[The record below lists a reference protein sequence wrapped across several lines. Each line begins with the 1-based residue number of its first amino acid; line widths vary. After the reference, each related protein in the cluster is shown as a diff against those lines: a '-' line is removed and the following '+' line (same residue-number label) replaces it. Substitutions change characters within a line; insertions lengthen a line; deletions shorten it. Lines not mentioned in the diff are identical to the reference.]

1 MEGKHIILIAL
12 SVLAIGGLLWVV
24 IPSDDRQAAITRI
37 QKQPRV
43 VFVLFDLSGS
53 TRSMGEKYTNN
64 FDKILSTLKPGDRLI
79 VDSITDNPLSQSTYP
94 INEKFKTYGIF
105 ERRGNPIFEP
115 LNQKELDEEKKAIE
129 EKTNK
134 LINSSKG
141 AQTTAILD
149 ALQLA
154 ERVFN
159 TYTKGEKILVVFSD
173 MVEVS
178 KAHNFTFDKLAQLNI
193 DTIIEQERET
203 DELPNLSGVKV
214 YVIGAG
220 AGEENRRLKAEQWFD
235 IQNFWLAYFSATGAD
250 LTKDRYGA
258 ALLEF

>member
-1 MEGKHIILIAL
+1 M
-12 SVLAIGGLLWVV
+12 LAIGGLLWVV
-24 IPSDDRQAAITRI
+24 IPPNNRQAAIELI
-37 QKQPRV
+37 PQGDQPRV

-53 TRSMGEKYTNN
+53 ARSMGEKYTDN
-64 FDKILSTLKPGDRLI
+64 FDKILSTLKAGDRLI
-79 VDSITDNPLSQSTYP
+79 VDSITDNPLSQSTFP

-105 ERRGNPIFEP
+105 DRRGNPIFEP
-115 LNQKELDEEKKAIE
+115 LNQKDLDEQKTNIK
-129 EKTNK
+129 EKTNN
-134 LINSSKG
+134 LINNSKG
-141 AQTTAILD
+141 AHTTAILD

-159 TYTKGEKILVVFSD
+159 TYANGEKILVVFSD
-173 MVEVS
+173 MLEVS
-178 KAHNFTFDKLAQLNI
+178 KARNFNFEKLAQLNI
-193 DTIIEQERET
+193 DTIIEQQREAG
-203 DELPNLSGVKV
+203 ELPNLNGVRV

-235 IQNFWLAYFSATGAD
+235 IQNFWLAYFTATGAD